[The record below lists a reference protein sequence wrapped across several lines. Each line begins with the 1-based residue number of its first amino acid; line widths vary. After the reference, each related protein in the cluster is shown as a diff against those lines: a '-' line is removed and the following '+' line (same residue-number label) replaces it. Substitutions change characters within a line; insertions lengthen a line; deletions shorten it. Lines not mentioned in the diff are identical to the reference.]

1 MTVRRVLA
9 RAVVFL
15 ASRPMGPPTPVA
27 VQRLWFEA
35 ASTGGI
41 LPAGTSVQQVRLGG
55 RPAERITSAGA
66 DESRAVL
73 LLHGGAF
80 LIGSPRTHRVLAG
93 HLAAAVG
100 CPVVTL
106 HYRRAPEH
114 PYPAAVDDA
123 AAAYAELSAR
133 VPTAVLGDSA
143 GGALALLLALRLRDA
158 GGQVPPAL
166 ALISPVTD
174 LTLASSD
181 AYRGLDAVVR
191 RSWLR
196 RGTRA
201 FVGSADAARI
211 SPLTATLSGLPPVRV
226 QVADRER
233 LRAEGVELGDRLRSA
248 GVDVQVEVLRG
259 LWHDAHLQAHLVPEA
274 AAAVRDLG
282 EWLRRRLAGAPD
294 SSGRAS

>member
-15 ASRPMGPPTPVA
+15 ASRPMGPPTPVTL
-27 VQRLWFEA
+27 QRLWFEA
-35 ASTGGI
+35 ASSGGI
-41 LPAGTSVQQVRLGG
+41 LPAGTGVERLRLGG
-55 RPAERITSAGA
+55 RPAERITPAGA

-80 LIGSPRTHRVLAG
+80 LIGSPRTHRVLAA

-106 HYRRAPEH
+106 DYRRAPEH

-123 AAAYAELSAR
+123 AAAYAQLSDR

-158 GGQVPPAL
+158 GAKLPPAL
-166 ALISPVTD
+166 ALISPVAD

-181 AYRGLDAVVR
+181 AYRAVDTVVR

-201 FVGSADAARI
+201 FVGSADAAAL
-211 SPLTATLSGLPPVRV
+211 SPLAATLKGLPPVRV
-226 QVADRER
+226 QVAGRER
-233 LRAEGVELGDRLRSA
+233 LRDEGVQLGERLRSA
-248 GVDVQVEVLRG
+248 GVDVQVEVLHG
-259 LWHDAHLQAHLVPEA
+259 LWHDAQLQAHLVPEA

-282 EWLRRRLAGAPD
+282 EWLRLRLAGVPD
-294 SSGRAS
+294 SRLPAS